1 MSDTARDYQPV
12 DAATTDGMDELFNAE
27 DSIGQVINLAQDR
40 TPQDTTGKLW
50 TVFEA
55 AKHFNVSEKTI
66 LRRLQKGSIKG
77 HKVPGQF
84 GLEWRIA
91 GTAETK
97 TCDKEGA
104 LDKAPQDIIEAWDS
118 PGQDVEVVED
128 RTPQDTIEAWDS
140 PGQNRL
146 IHEQK
151 QEIEALRAKLE
162 GAIYR
167 NGYLESKLE
176 ERESQIKLLTDSQHK
191 PGWWAKF
198 SSWFFKGQ

>member
-1 MSDTARDYQPV
+1 MSDTARNYQPI
-12 DAATTDGMDELFNAE
+12 DATTIDGMDELFNAE
-27 DSIGQVINLAQDR
+27 DSIGQVINLAKDR
-40 TPQDTTGKLW
+40 TPQDTADKLW

-55 AKHFNVSEKTI
+55 AKHFSVSEKTI

-84 GLEWRIA
+84 GLEWRIS
-91 GTAETK
+91 GKVEIEPV
-97 TCDKEGA
+97 DKKGA
-104 LDKAPQDIIEAWDS
+104 LDRTPQDVQAARDS
-118 PGQDVEVVED
+118 PEQDMGVVED
-128 RTPQDTIEAWDS
+128 RTPQDIIETWDS
-140 PGQNRL
+140 PRQDRL
-146 IHEQK
+146 IDEQK

-176 ERESQIKLLTDSQHK
+176 EREKQILMLTDRQHK

>member
-1 MSDTARDYQPV
+1 MEV
-12 DAATTDGMDELFNAE
+12 ELH
-27 DSIGQVINLAQDR
+27 L
-40 TPQDTTGKLW
+40 
-50 TVFEA
+50 
-55 AKHFNVSEKTI
+55 HFSVSEKTI

-84 GLEWRIA
+84 GLEWRIS
-91 GTAETK
+91 GKVEIEPV
-97 TCDKEGA
+97 DKKGA
-104 LDKAPQDIIEAWDS
+104 LDRTPQDVIEAWDS
-118 PGQDVEVVED
+118 PRQD
-128 RTPQDTIEAWDS
+128 
-140 PGQNRL
+140 RL
-146 IHEQK
+146 IDEQK

-176 ERESQIKLLTDSQHK
+176 EREKQILMLTDRQHK

>member
-27 DSIGQVINLAQDR
+27 DSIGQVISLAQDR
-40 TPQDTTGKLW
+40 TPQDTTDKLW
-50 TVFEA
+50 TVLEA
-55 AKHFNVSEKTI
+55 ARHFNVSEKTI

-91 GTAETK
+91 RTAKTETG
-97 TCDKEGA
+97 DKKGA
-104 LDKAPQDIIEAWDS
+104 LDRAPQDILEAWDS
-118 PGQDVEVVED
+118 SGQDIEVVED

-140 PGQNRL
+140 PGQDRL
-146 IHEQK
+146 IDEQK

-176 ERESQIKLLTDSQHK
+176 EREKQILLLTDSQHK

>member
-12 DAATTDGMDELFNAE
+12 DTTNTDGMDELFNAE
-27 DSIGQVINLAQDR
+27 DSVEQVINLAQDR
-40 TPQDTTGKLW
+40 TPQDNIGKLW
-50 TVFEA
+50 TVPEA

-77 HKVPGQF
+77 HKVSGQF

-91 GTAETK
+91 GTAKTETG
-97 TCDKEGA
+97 DKKGA
-104 LDKAPQDIIEAWDS
+104 LDRTPQDVIEAWDIS
-118 PGQDVEVVED
+118 GQDIEVVED
-128 RTPQDTIEAWDS
+128 RTPQDVTKAWDS
-140 PGQNRL
+140 PGQDRF
-146 IHEQK
+146 IDEQK
-151 QEIEALRAKLE
+151 QEIEVLRAKLE

-176 ERESQIKLLTDSQHK
+176 EREKQILLLTDSQHK

-198 SSWFFKGQ
+198 SNWFFKGQ